1 MTKVTRADTISDRI
15 ITVSRGA
22 TTNTSDYANNAADIV
37 ARGLEMQADMDLARA
52 LNLTG
57 HQLKAWA
64 GGYYHFSMRDKGSPA
79 SANTDKVQ
87 RMYRYEAS
95 AGVRYGRGSG
105 RLQGDWSLQLSTLLR
120 GPMWYDTEE
129 ALLIP

>member
-1 MTKVTRADTISDRI
+1 MCYRFFFFFSSRRRHTRLQGDWSSDVCSSDL

-87 RMYRYEAS
+87 RMYRYEA
-95 AGVRYGRGSG
+95 
-105 RLQGDWSLQLSTLLR
+105 
-120 GPMWYDTEE
+120 
-129 ALLIP
+129 